1 MSANRRRRGPTPK
14 RGSQSSAPGPAAARP
29 LESEIKEEVTAR
41 MKQRLGLAENEQIPP
56 EIQEIVDSAA
66 REIAESTVATAVTRE
81 VENVARRLRPSSI
94 NASGGAQAVTP
105 ASDLPLLEEAK
116 YLATRKKALEAMGFS
131 SEEAMRII
139 VAEVAGGGS
148 QS

>member
-1 MSANRRRRGPTPK
+1 
-14 RGSQSSAPGPAAARP
+14 
-29 LESEIKEEVTAR
+29 
-41 MKQRLGLAENEQIPP
+41 MKQRLGLAENEKIPA
-56 EIQEIVDSAA
+56 EVQEIVDSAA
-66 REIAESTVATAVTRE
+66 REIAESTVATAVIRE
-81 VENVARRLRPSSI
+81 VENVARRLRPSSM

-148 QS
+148 QT

>member
-1 MSANRRRRGPTPK
+1 
-14 RGSQSSAPGPAAARP
+14 
-29 LESEIKEEVTAR
+29 
-41 MKQRLGLAENEQIPP
+41 MKQRLGLAENEAVPA

-66 REIAESTVATAVTRE
+66 REIAESTVATAVIRE
-81 VENVARRLRPSSI
+81 VENVAKRLRPTSVT
-94 NASGGAQAVTP
+94 ASGGAQVVTP

-139 VAEVAGGGS
+139 VSEVAGGGS